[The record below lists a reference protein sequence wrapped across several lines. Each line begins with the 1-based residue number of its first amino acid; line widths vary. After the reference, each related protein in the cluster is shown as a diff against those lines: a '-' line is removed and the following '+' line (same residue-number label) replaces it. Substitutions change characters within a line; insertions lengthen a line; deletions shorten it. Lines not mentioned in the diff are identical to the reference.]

1 MKSWSMAALF
11 AGILAVPLVIQHLR
25 NRLAMNGHQSDRRY
39 SIDDL
44 IVDQPIN

>member
-25 NRLAMNGHQSDRRY
+25 NCLPKNRHQSDRRY